1 MLLAGPAAEMRPSEA
16 ITVES
21 GWGGAP
27 VASINVTCVIAI
39 VTGREEEHDASKTA
53 ATIANKNPTAD
64 LRTEHSIP
72 P

>member
-1 MLLAGPAAEMRPSEA
+1 MRPSET

-21 GWGGAP
+21 GWGAAP

-39 VTGREEEHDASKTA
+39 VAGREEEHDASKTA
-53 ATIANKNPTAD
+53 PTIANKNPTAD
-64 LRTEHSIP
+64 LRTELDTRHSIP